1 MQVNKGEQHKGEQ
14 AFLTSFS
21 FEPPS
26 VCTIPDFQRRLWMD
40 VWVMTMTCSM
50 QPRRLSLPID
60 NNFEQWD

>member
-26 VCTIPDFQRRLWMD
+26 VCTIPDFQRPLWMD
-40 VWVMTMTCSM
+40 VWWWSWRARCS
-50 QPRRLSLPID
+50 RGACLCRSI
-60 NNFEQWD
+60 